1 MILRDIIILIKSG
14 YNLYNLIKIIGFT
27 IQNAIIL
34 EKILYLRRLFA
45 T

>member
-34 EKILYLRRLFA
+34 DKIVQIITTFY
-45 T
+45 